1 MGCMVD
7 QHSYSAWMP
16 WIGLY
21 IAAASIACSVAM
33 MVDYVQGF
41 RHRKIWFP
49 CKLFSL
55 NATSL
60 SLLAI
65 ATTLPG
71 DLSTPMSSAQE
82 QFAKLSGTSLICV
95 AMGHFMPSIG
105 AMEDSEVILNL
116 IPLVILVI
124 TVIVSIC
131 IQVGAGV
138 IYAFIPELIITL
150 CFMLFMLLI
159 SCSSAVA
166 IPTMKGLL
174 KQQLELNWQKMQQ
187 QRQLNEPAM
196 STVES
201 LKKDIKKYWT
211 MALTSNPQYVLSRSS
226 LGFAAG
232 VVCVFQAL
240 VLIEALVRMQK
251 RAAVPVCTNQSS
263 SDYKWSIPF
272 IVFSQLFTV
281 VVGAV
286 TPVVRASFGQPK
298 NSFSTGIRESQGQQ
312 SAERE
317 EQAVR
322 NHQNKFELERYWIQK
337 FVEWKDRPL
346 LVFEIRNRCCQRL
359 IHGSKN
365 LIFEAMRWIHIGVVL
380 LSKCVDFRSM
390 YDHKGSRPKGFEV
403 IGKMRARASSATQAL
418 LLSTM
423 RAPQSAATKM
433 ELRPFVLH
441 LENEGR
447 LVDQI
452 MDACDLNVDRWI
464 QEGSCKLLA
473 NLTELLEKASND
485 HPGFVGEAQFLTAK
499 RVQKPSNCWALP
511 LVTLTSIALA
521 IPCAQ
526 GDRIKQQLRE
536 GLSEGLK
543 YVRQV
548 DKSLDSQGGQ
558 AKVREA
564 ADVVW
569 QGVHLHNQWID
580 VDLAAFATERGAPKN
595 VIERLANKGSSYEA
609 EVESL
614 VKGMGDMKS
623 GLGWPPRALA
633 LYSMANICKSILTT
647 HSNFNIDD
655 ADALFKQLHVVI
667 SDMLGACLADLP
679 RALYLQCHNS
689 SMEAMDDRVMDA
701 ACLLGEAE
709 NILKALPT
717 GGLEVNEGKYAERW
731 RSFMPNW
738 SDLPCISPVNA
749 SNTVV

>member
-1 MGCMVD
+1 
-7 QHSYSAWMP
+7 
-16 WIGLY
+16 
-21 IAAASIACSVAM
+21 M
-33 MVDYVQGF
+33 MVDNVQGI
-41 RHRKIWFP
+41 RHRKVWIP

-60 SLLAI
+60 TLLAI
-65 ATTLPG
+65 ATKLPV
-71 DLSTPMSSAQE
+71 DLSTPMPNAQE
-82 QFAKLSGTSLICV
+82 QVAKLSGTSLICA
-95 AMGHFMPSIG
+95 AMCHFMPSIG
-105 AMEDSEVILNL
+105 AMEDSQVILNL
-116 IPLVILVI
+116 VPLVILVI
-124 TVIVSIC
+124 TVIVNIC
-131 IQVGAGV
+131 IQVGTGV
-138 IYAFIPELIITL
+138 IYAFIPEHIITL
-150 CFMLFMLLI
+150 CFMLMMLLI
-159 SCSSAVA
+159 TCSSALT

-174 KQQLELNWQKMQQ
+174 KQQLELNCQEMQQ

-201 LKKDIKKYWT
+201 LKIDIRKYWT
-211 MALTSNPQYVLSRSS
+211 MALTSNPQNVLSRSS
-226 LGFAAG
+226 LGIAAG
-232 VVCVFQAL
+232 IVYVLQAG
-240 VLIEALVRMQK
+240 VLIEVLVRAMK
-251 RAAVPVCTNQSS
+251 IIAVPYCTTQFSS

-272 IVFSQLFTV
+272 IVFSQVFTV
-281 VVGAV
+281 VVGSL
-286 TPVVRASFGQPK
+286 TPTIRTEILEPK
-298 NSFSTGIRESQGQQ
+298 KFFSILIRESQGHQGQQ

-346 LVFEIRNRCCQRL
+346 LVFDIRNRCFQRL

-365 LIFEAMRWIHIGVVL
+365 LIFEAMRWVHIGVVL
-380 LSKCVDFRSM
+380 LSKSIDFRSIC
-390 YDHKGSRPKGFEV
+390 RPKGYNFEV
-403 IGKMRARASSATQAL
+403 IEKMSAMWERMILQNIEKMKAMLDRKILQAIKKMEPMVGCRVSSASKVWL
-418 LLSTM
+418 LPSM
-423 RAPQSAATKM
+423 PPRQSAVTKT

-447 LVDQI
+447 LVDRI
-452 MDACDLNVDRWI
+452 MESCDLNVDRWI

-473 NLTELLEKASND
+473 NLTELLKKVSDD
-485 HPGFVGEAQFLTAK
+485 HPGFVGETQFHSANH
-499 RVQKPSNCWALP
+499 VQEPSNCWALP
-511 LVTLTSIALA
+511 L
-521 IPCAQ
+521 
-526 GDRIKQQLRE
+526 QLRD

-548 DKSLDSQGGQ
+548 DKSLDSQGRL

-564 ADVVW
+564 ADVIW
-569 QGVHLHNQWID
+569 QGVHLYNRWLD
-580 VDLAAFATERGAPKN
+580 VDLAAFPTETGAPKN
-595 VIERLANKGSSYEA
+595 LIERLANKGSSYEA

-614 VKGMGDMKS
+614 VKGRGDMKS

-689 SMEAMDDRVMDA
+689 SVEAMDDRVMDA

-709 NILKALPT
+709 NILKVLPT
-717 GGLEVNEGKYAERW
+717 GGLVVKEG
-731 RSFMPNW
+731 
-738 SDLPCISPVNA
+738 
-749 SNTVV
+749 